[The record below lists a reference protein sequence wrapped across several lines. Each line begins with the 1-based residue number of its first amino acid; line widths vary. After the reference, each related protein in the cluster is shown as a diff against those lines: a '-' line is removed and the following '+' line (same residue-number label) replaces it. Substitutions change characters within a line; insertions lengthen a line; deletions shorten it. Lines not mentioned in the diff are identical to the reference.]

1 MKKEKRKNICL
12 TLLTDNIDSFDVI
25 KIIFPSYGRNF
36 TRILHVPKYLCPS
49 LFLVFFTETTTR
61 RLYI

>member
-25 KIIFPSYGRNF
+25 KIIFPSYGRNC
-36 TRILHVPKYLCPS
+36 TRITCTEISLPFSFSSFLH
-49 LFLVFFTETTTR
+49 R
-61 RLYI
+61 NDN